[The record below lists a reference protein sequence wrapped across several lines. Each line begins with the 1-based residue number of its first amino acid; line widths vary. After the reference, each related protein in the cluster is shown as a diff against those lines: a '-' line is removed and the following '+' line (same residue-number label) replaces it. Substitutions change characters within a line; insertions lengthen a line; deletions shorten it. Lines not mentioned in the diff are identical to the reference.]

1 MCGKWLGCQPKP
13 LTHDKGLA
21 RWRKVSVWKECH
33 EHGDVRLP
41 TEVRQPAG
49 TTCQCHGMKRSS
61 VSGAEAA

>member
-1 MCGKWLGCQPKP
+1 MCGKWLGRQPKP
-13 LTHDKGLA
+13 LTHEA
-21 RWRKVSVWKECH
+21 RWRKVSVRKECH

-41 TEVRQPAG
+41 KEVRQPAG